1 MVLRFACIARRL
13 SRFTIAYPY
22 DFYSAVARTKLIY
35 LGMPYFVVGVLHA
48 MPSQSGDKAAI
59 EIADE
64 GITLLEMAQRNLF
77 EPL

>member
-1 MVLRFACIARRL
+1 
-13 SRFTIAYPY
+13 
-22 DFYSAVARTKLIY
+22 
-35 LGMPYFVVGVLHA
+35 